1 MPILRVPPFTLPSMC
16 PLDKG
21 SRLRTP
27 SRQVNKEEPMSPNE
41 PPRLRRRNS
50 VDGFT
55 KDDERL
61 LRMLCAHC
69 AHFLKH
75 LSGDT

>member
-1 MPILRVPPFTLPSMC
+1 
-16 PLDKG
+16 
-21 SRLRTP
+21 
-27 SRQVNKEEPMSPNE
+27 MSPNE